1 MSPAIIYKDL
11 KMSEIV
17 AINYNLLISI
27 LGTICINFSKCAG
40 KMHFIIVGFVLH
52 KNACVEVILLL
63 LLLLC

>member
-1 MSPAIIYKDL
+1 MSPAAIYKDL

-40 KMHFIIVGFVLH
+40 KMHFIIIVGFVLH

-63 LLLLC
+63 LLLC